1 MLIVGKYGLLI
12 IKVVIQKEGQ
22 LSNSV
27 TEAREIFCRRISNT
41 TKRFRAEIEF
51 AEPLK
56 PF

>member
-12 IKVVIQKEGQ
+12 IKVVIWKEGQ

-56 PF
+56 PL